1 MTKTLTK
8 REYVTAGDA
17 TFTLESEKTSTRFTY
32 RVRQQCR
39 GAALVAR
46 AAPLRA
52 GVHCAKT
59 LHFVGV
65 LTNPDNTRDY
75 QFLGSIFD
83 GERYAHGKK
92 SKIGY
97 DAPSAVA
104 FRWFWSVVD
113 HIEQIEGVRFY
124 KSSYCCRC
132 GRTLTVP
139 ESIRLGIGPECAQQV
154 GLVPYGWEEEPR
166 AHRGGKHDS
175 AQPAD
180 LTPIIERKGE
190 SNAS

>member
-1 MTKTLTK
+1 MPPLPSNPK
-8 REYVTAGDA
+8 RP
-17 TFTLESEKTSTRFTY
+17 R
-32 RVRQQCR
+32 R
-39 GAALVAR
+39 GSRIASGNS
-46 AAPLRA
+46 A

-139 ESIRLGIGPECAQQV
+139 ESINLGIGPECAQQV

-166 AHRGGKHDS
+166 AHRGGQHDEHRCTKALMS
-175 AQPAD
+175 DFDKVKARVLCGTGTYA
-180 LTPIIERKGE
+180 T
-190 SNAS
+190 